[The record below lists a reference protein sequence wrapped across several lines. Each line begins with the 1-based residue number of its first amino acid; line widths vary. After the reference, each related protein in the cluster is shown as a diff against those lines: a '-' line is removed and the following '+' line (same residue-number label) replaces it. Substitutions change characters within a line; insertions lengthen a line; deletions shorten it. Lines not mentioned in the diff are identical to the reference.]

1 MSRFKDVKFMSAK
14 EKERVV
20 EDFRRFLKNNFDR
33 KYFTKR
39 LYEHLHLHCSF
50 II

>member
-1 MSRFKDVKFMSAK
+1 MKMFKDVKFMSAK
-14 EKERVV
+14 EKVV
-20 EDFRRFLKNNFDR
+20 EDFRRFLKSNFDR